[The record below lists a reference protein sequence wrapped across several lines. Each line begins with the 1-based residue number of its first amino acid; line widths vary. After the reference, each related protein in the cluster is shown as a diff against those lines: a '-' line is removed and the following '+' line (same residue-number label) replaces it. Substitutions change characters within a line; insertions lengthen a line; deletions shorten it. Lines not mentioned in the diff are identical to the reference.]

1 MSQDR
6 ERASMPEGDLVR
18 LALVTC
24 GPQLEVALMTPV
36 SHLWWGLWAVMQAT
50 TSAIDFDYLGYAAKR
65 LEAFRETRTTSLERR
80 VQVTS

>member
-1 MSQDR
+1 M
-6 ERASMPEGDLVR
+6 E
-18 LALVTC
+18 
-24 GPQLEVALMTPV
+24 LEVALMTPV

-65 LEAFRETRTTSLERR
+65 LEAFRETRTTSLERV